1 MQEMST
7 VFEQELIMNKNL
19 ISVAIPVYNEGNQ
32 IYENISVIYKILTQ
46 NNINHEFILVDD
58 GSRDNTWEEL
68 QRLSRDLPNITAF
81 QLSRNFGKE
90 AALCAALESVKGNAC
105 IIMDSD
111 LQHPPEIIP
120 QMVSLWENEGYDVV
134 EGVKSKRGKESLV
147 NKLGALLFYSMLK
160 KLSGFDLNG
169 ASDFKLLD
177 AKVVDSWRDMKERNT
192 FFRAMSAWLGYKRTS
207 VYFEVPERKDG
218 RSRWSTLRLVKLAI
232 TAITSFSSL
241 PLQLVTLMGIIF
253 LFGSVILGIYTL
265 VMKFRGIAIG
275 GFTTVILLQLII
287 GSTLMISLGIIGTY
301 IARIFDEVKLRPRY
315 IVMDKITSNDS
326 GAKEHM

>member
-1 MQEMST
+1 
-7 VFEQELIMNKNL
+7 MNNNL
-19 ISVAIPVYNEGNQ
+19 ISVAIPVYNEGKQ
-32 IYENISVIYKILTQ
+32 IYENINVIYKIMTEY
-46 NNINHEFILVDD
+46 NINHEFILIDD

-81 QLSRNFGKE
+81 RLSRNFGKE
-90 AALCAALESVKGNAC
+90 AALCAALESVRGRAC

-120 QMVSLWENEGYDVV
+120 QMVSLWENEGYDVI
-134 EGVKSKRGKESLV
+134 EGVKSDRGNERLI
-147 NKLGALLFYSMLK
+147 NKLGAFFFYSVLK
-160 KLSGFDLNG
+160 RLSGFDLKG

-177 AKVVDSWRDMKERNT
+177 AKVVDSWREMKERNT
-192 FFRAMSAWLGYKRTS
+192 FFRAMSAWLGYKRTN
-207 VYFEVPERKDG
+207 VYFNVPDRKDG
-218 RSRWSTLRLVKLAI
+218 RSKWSTFRLVKLAI

-241 PLQLVTLMGIIF
+241 PLQLVTMMGIIF
-253 LFGSVILGIYTL
+253 LFGSIILGIYTL

-301 IARIFDEVKLRPRY
+301 IAKIFDEVKLRPRY
-315 IVMDKITSNDS
+315 IICDKSTSKNS
-326 GAKEHM
+326 NSVN

>member
-1 MQEMST
+1 MS
-7 VFEQELIMNKNL
+7 KNL
-19 ISVAIPVYNEGNQ
+19 ISVAIPVYNEGEQ
-32 IYENISVIYKILTQ
+32 IYENINVIYNILTD
-46 NNINHEFILVDD
+46 NNINHEFVLVDD

-68 QRLSRDLPNITAF
+68 QRLSRNLPNISAF
-81 QLSRNFGKE
+81 RLSRNFGKE
-90 AALCAALESVKGNAC
+90 ASLCAALESIKGRAC

-120 QMVSLWENEGYDVV
+120 QMVRLWENEEYDVV
-134 EGVKSKRGKESLV
+134 EGVKSDRGNERLI
-147 NKLGALLFYSMLK
+147 NKLGAFFFYSALK
-160 KLSGFDLNG
+160 RLSGFDLKG

-177 AKVVDSWRDMKERNT
+177 AKVVDSWREMKERNT
-192 FFRAMSAWLGYKRTS
+192 FFRAMSAWLGYKRTN
-207 VYFEVPERKDG
+207 VYFNVPVRKNG
-218 RSRWSTLRLVKLAI
+218 RSKWSTLRLVKLAI

-253 LFGSVILGIYTL
+253 FIGSIMLGLYTL
-265 VMKFRGIAIG
+265 FMKFRGVAIG

-315 IVMDKITSNDS
+315 IICDRSASKNSDS
-326 GAKEHM
+326 DN

>member
-1 MQEMST
+1 MS
-7 VFEQELIMNKNL
+7 KNL
-19 ISVAIPVYNEGNQ
+19 ISVAIPVYNEGEQ
-32 IYENISVIYKILTQ
+32 IYENINVIYNILTD

-68 QRLSRDLPNITAF
+68 QRLSRNLPNISAF
-81 QLSRNFGKE
+81 RLSRNFGKE
-90 AALCAALESVKGNAC
+90 ASLCAALESINGRAC

-120 QMVSLWENEGYDVV
+120 QMVRLWENEEYDVV
-134 EGVKSKRGKESLV
+134 EGVKSDRGNERLI
-147 NKLGALLFYSMLK
+147 NKLGAFFFYSALK
-160 KLSGFDLNG
+160 RLSGFDLKG

-177 AKVVDSWRDMKERNT
+177 AKVVDSWREMKERNT
-192 FFRAMSAWLGYKRTS
+192 FFRAMSAWLGYKRTN
-207 VYFEVPERKDG
+207 VYFNVPDRKNG
-218 RSRWSTLRLVKLAI
+218 RSKWSTLRLVKLAI

-253 LFGSVILGIYTL
+253 FIGSIMLGIYTL
-265 VMKFRGIAIG
+265 FMKFRGVAIG

-315 IVMDKITSNDS
+315 IICDKSASKNSDS
-326 GAKEHM
+326 DN